1 MRSAD
6 FHSAPAPLYPSA
18 SAAGACPD
26 ALGPGAA
33 AGAYQQDIRHV
44 LRPVPSLPTSAFTP
58 CPLAYRRLALALSPS
73 LSSPSAPSPSLCPL
87 LSYCSPRLRSCGRND
102 KEQGCG
108 YEPWPLTCS
117 VLVPSMCAIRPNCTM
132 RQRKRCR
139 LPIALCPLHRI
150 PRAPVAYDSTA
161 TTLRRLRSMCSS
173 RRGRRSHLHFVLRP
187 TTPCRGADFVA

>member
-1 MRSAD
+1 M
-6 FHSAPAPLYPSA
+6 
-18 SAAGACPD
+18 
-26 ALGPGAA
+26 
-33 AGAYQQDIRHV
+33 
-44 LRPVPSLPTSAFTP
+44 PSLPTSAFTP

-187 TTPCRGADFVA
+187 TMPCRGADSVARRLCVVRRTSSWPVGRSRRWTCMPSRPCAPSAPADVR